1 MKLIICADDFAQSPE
16 IDTAIVHLIENNRL
30 SATSCMVN
38 SPHWASSAKLLTA
51 EIRQKAHIG
60 LHLDF
65 TQFGYRYPHFIL
77 TLLSLLRCLPK
88 LAIQQSIEHQLNQ
101 FEAELGTMPDYI
113 DGHQHVHQLPQ
124 IRQILLSVLKQ
135 RYDKHLPWI
144 RVARPHVANGVK
156 GFIIKMLGAN
166 ALARDAKRMG
176 FRCSTTLLGVYNFS
190 GSMQDYQIRLI
201 NWVAQAKQSAGTSVL
216 MCHPAVEALPNK
228 VINDQVLDGKV
239 SGKEALVKQTKDSI
253 YSARL
258 NEFSVLNSE
267 SFNAIFSEIKIV
279 REP

>member
-16 IDTAIVHLIENNRL
+16 IDKAIVRLIENNRL

-38 SPHWASSAKLLTA
+38 SPHWVSSAKLLTT

-65 TQFGYRYPHFIL
+65 TQFGYRYPHFLL
-77 TLLSLLRCLPK
+77 TLFSLLRCLPK
-88 LAIQQSIEHQLNQ
+88 LAIQQSIEHQLNR
-101 FEAELGTMPDYI
+101 FEAELGTKPDYV

-135 RYDKHLPWI
+135 RYNKHLPWI
-144 RVARPHVANGVK
+144 RIAKPHMASGIK

-166 ALARDAKRMG
+166 ALELEAKGMG
-176 FRCSTTLLGVYNFS
+176 FRCSSILLGVYNFS
-190 GSMQDYQIRLI
+190 GNIQDYKKRLI
-201 NWVAQAKQSAGTSVL
+201 DWAAQAKQGNGTSVL
-216 MCHPAVEALPNK
+216 MCHPAVGE
-228 VINDQVLDGKV
+228 QVEGGQVGDP
-239 SGKEALVKQTKDSI
+239 I
-253 YSARL
+253 YPARL
-258 NEFSVLNSE
+258 NEFSVLNGE
-267 SFNAIFSEIKIV
+267 SFNAIFNEVKIV